1 MTLQHRLLLTI
12 LALTYFLGSSTTAW
26 AAEAEAGNR
35 LLRGEVT
42 SVAGDSVTLQTRRDK
57 VRLLTD
63 KDTVFDVPGIER
75 ATLDDLSIGDFVI
88 VQARRAED
96 GAALARHVIVIPDGS
111 LEDETLWGIVSA
123 VNGAT
128 FELRIRRGKV
138 TVVTDEAPDK
148 WGEGLP
154 NLNNYKLN
162 VWFGQKG
169 KDIEIIRHVQY
180 KEITPKGLIVTTKE
194 GEEQELNADSIIPV
208 FPLRTDQDLCQTLQ
222 GKVSEVF
229 AVGACNNPKALIVD
243 AIAEASEV
251 ASSI

>member
-1 MTLQHRLLLTI
+1 M
-12 LALTYFLGSSTTAW
+12 
-26 AAEAEAGNR
+26 
-35 LLRGEVT
+35 
-42 SVAGDSVTLQTRRDK
+42 
-57 VRLLTD
+57 
-63 KDTVFDVPGIER
+63 
-75 ATLDDLSIGDFVI
+75 
-88 VQARRAED
+88 
-96 GAALARHVIVIPDGS
+96 
-111 LEDETLWGIVSA
+111 
-123 VNGAT
+123 
-128 FELRIRRGKV
+128 
-138 TVVTDEAPDK
+138 
-148 WGEGLP
+148 P

-208 FPLRTDQDLCQTLQ
+208 FPLRTDQDLYQTLQ

-229 AVGACNNPKALIVD
+229 AVGACKSPKALIVD